1 MSQSNENSFQIQ
13 RLRSYSSVFS
23 RIAFTELIKY
33 GEKRHF
39 HQIYQHYDSSDS
51 CNEGTTLVSY
61 LNHVYRALAKSYRC
75 EYIYKN
81 EIINSLL
88 LKKYG
93 TDKTIA
99 FNEFKV
105 KNSIVDIAMFNGES
119 KAFEI
124 KTELDTPH
132 RLNGQIC
139 DYTRLFQKCYI
150 VIPEEKLYNYINYI
164 GPNVGIILLK
174 YVKRHIE
181 LYEYREAVSN
191 ANIDPEMVMSCLRT
205 EEYKNIVNT
214 FYGAIP
220 DVNDFQMY
228 DICKQQ
234 ISNIPA
240 SNLQELF
247 LQEIEKRKNCSKLL
261 NVVPNVVRQICLS
274 MNLNKKTIDILIKK
288 LNEPLI

>member
-33 GEKRHF
+33 GEKRYF

-51 CNEGTTLVSY
+51 CNEGTTLVSF

-105 KNSIVDIAMFNGES
+105 KNSIVDIAMCNGES

-124 KTELDTPH
+124 KTELDTP
-132 RLNGQIC
+132 
-139 DYTRLFQKCYI
+139 
-150 VIPEEKLYNYINYI
+150 
-164 GPNVGIILLK
+164 
-174 YVKRHIE
+174 
-181 LYEYREAVSN
+181 
-191 ANIDPEMVMSCLRT
+191 IDPEMVMSCLRT

>member
-1 MSQSNENSFQIQ
+1 
-13 RLRSYSSVFS
+13 
-23 RIAFTELIKY
+23 
-33 GEKRHF
+33 
-39 HQIYQHYDSSDS
+39 
-51 CNEGTTLVSY
+51 
-61 LNHVYRALAKSYRC
+61 
-75 EYIYKN
+75 
-81 EIINSLL
+81 
-88 LKKYG
+88 
-93 TDKTIA
+93 
-99 FNEFKV
+99 
-105 KNSIVDIAMFNGES
+105 
-119 KAFEI
+119 
-124 KTELDTPH
+124 
-132 RLNGQIC
+132 
-139 DYTRLFQKCYI
+139 
-150 VIPEEKLYNYINYI
+150 
-164 GPNVGIILLK
+164 
-174 YVKRHIE
+174 
-181 LYEYREAVSN
+181 
-191 ANIDPEMVMSCLRT
+191 MVMSCLRT